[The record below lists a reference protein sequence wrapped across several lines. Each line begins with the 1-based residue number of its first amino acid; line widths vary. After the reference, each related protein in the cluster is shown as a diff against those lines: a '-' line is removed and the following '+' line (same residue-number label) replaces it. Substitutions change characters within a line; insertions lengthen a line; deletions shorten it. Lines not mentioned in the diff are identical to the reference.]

1 MKNMINI
8 YWDSE
13 ATVYVATSD
22 VIPGRCYKAESFDEL
37 MDQVQYNV
45 PRLIQVNKKIKE
57 KDYWF

>member
-22 VIPGRCYKAESFDEL
+22 IIPGMCYKSESFDEL
-37 MDQVQYNV
+37 MEQVQHNV
-45 PRLIQVNKKIKE
+45 PRLIQVNRSVKE
-57 KDYWF
+57 DDYWF